1 MERLWSERKTK
12 SLSFFSG
19 TCYEAETQIMLF
31 GNSPTLEV
39 GEDVK
44 SSSKYPSAGK
54 PGNRVSETG
63 SRRGVLSIDCP
74 TPTNQKSPPAAPCQ
88 PPQSFPGDC

>member
-19 TCYEAETQIMLF
+19 SCFEAETQIVMF
-31 GNSPTLEV
+31 GNSPTFGV

-44 SSSKYPSAGK
+44 SSSKYPYAAK

-63 SRRGVLSIDCP
+63 PRLKVLSGDR
-74 TPTNQKSPPAAPCQ
+74 SP
-88 PPQSFPGDC
+88 DTH

>member
-19 TCYEAETQIMLF
+19 SCYEAETQIVVF
-31 GNSPTLEV
+31 GNSPTFGV

-44 SSSKYPSAGK
+44 YSSKYPYAGK
-54 PGNRVSETG
+54 QGNRVSETG
-63 SRRGVLSIDCP
+63 PRLRVLSGDL
-74 TPTNQKSPPAAPCQ
+74 SP
-88 PPQSFPGDC
+88 DTH